1 MLETLRLETFEPCR
15 DQTFEL
21 HWAGGEPLGL
31 VLAEIKALAKPGEG
45 WERQPFSLTF
55 RHPGER
61 RHLPQGTFKLRH
73 EQLGELEMFLVPLGP
88 DAGGMRYE
96 AVFT

>member
-1 MLETLRLETFEPCR
+1 MLDSLRLETFEPCR
-15 DQTFEL
+15 GQLFRL
-21 HWAGGEPLGL
+21 HWSGGEPLPL
-31 VLAEIKALAKPGEG
+31 VLAEVNALAKPGEG
-45 WERQPFSLTF
+45 WDRQPFSLLF

-61 RHLPQGTFKLRH
+61 RNLAQGIFKL
-73 EQLGELEMFLVPLGP
+73 ENETLGELELFLVPLGS

>member
-15 DQTFEL
+15 DQTFQL

-31 VLAEIKALAKPGEG
+31 VLSEVKALAKPGEG
-45 WERQPFSLTF
+45 WDRQPFSLTF

-61 RHLPQGTFKLRH
+61 RHLPQGIFKLTH